1 MTVHNY
7 QLVSKMEYFRD
18 LVRRIDGAQ
27 KGTRVAVAT
36 MAFEPHEQPIHD
48 LVKALTGAARRGVD
62 TYLTLDAYT
71 FLVHDKR
78 LWPGPLWS
86 QTAIPTVIA
95 EPFRSTLAV
104 LRAFKTAGGHYS
116 ITNVPGKPFRNP
128 YSGRS
133 HIKGAVIGDYIY
145 IGGCNLD
152 SPGYVDIMVGRTHK
166 ESADW
171 VYDRFVQMCTSASTV
186 TTYQGVDQHKVF
198 GDDSEI
204 IIDSGVPRQSAI
216 YSRALQL
223 IDSAKDTIY
232 LTCQFFPGGET
243 AKHLLAAH
251 KRGVDVRIV
260 YSHPATHGS
269 KQLFHVL
276 HITRE
281 RMRLPTDFFAEQQSA
296 RTPKLHAKVLIAD
309 GTSLIGS
316 HNYVTQGVNFGT
328 AEIALQNN
336 DPDLARAV
344 IRKIGSQL

>member
-1 MTVHNY
+1 MSAHNY
-7 QLVSKMEYFRD
+7 QLASKMEYFRD
-18 LVRRIDGAQ
+18 LVQRIGNAK

-36 MAFEPHEQPIHD
+36 MSFEPHEPPIHN
-48 LVKALTGAARRGVD
+48 LIECLTAAARRGVEA
-62 TYLTLDAYT
+62 YLVLDAYT

-86 QTAIPTVIA
+86 QTAIPAVIA
-95 EPFRSTLAV
+95 EPFRSTLAA
-104 LRAFKTAGGHYS
+104 LQAFKAAGGHYG
-116 ITNVPGKPFRNP
+116 ITNVPQKPFRNP

-133 HIKGAVIGDYIY
+133 HIKGAVIGNYIY

-152 SPGYVDIMVGRTHK
+152 SPGYVDIMLGRTHK

-186 TTYQGVDQHKVF
+186 ATYGGVDQRQVF
-198 GDDSEI
+198 ADGSEI

-216 YSRALQL
+216 YTRALQL
-223 IDSAKDTIY
+223 IDSAKDAVY
-232 LTCQFFPGGET
+232 LTCQFFPGGPT
-243 AKHLLAAH
+243 AQHLLAAH

-281 RMRLPTDFFAEQQSA
+281 RMRLPADFFAEQQSA
-296 RTPKLHAKVLIAD
+296 STPKLHAKVLIAD
-309 GTSLIGS
+309 GVSLIGS
-316 HNYVTQGVNFGT
+316 HNYVPQGVNFGT

-336 DPDLARAV
+336 NPELARAV
-344 IRKIGSQL
+344 MQKIGSQL